1 MFAFGG
7 LESAF
12 VWVFLMGMFWKKANK
27 TGAVWSMVGG
37 TIVYCVCML
46 LGYKIG
52 GIHQILIGVTVSLAA
67 MLIGSRMGK
76 KTDDAILDVYF

>member
-1 MFAFGG
+1 M
-7 LESAF
+7 
-12 VWVFLMGMFWKKANK
+12 
-27 TGAVWSMVGG
+27 
-37 TIVYCVCML
+37 YCVCML

-67 MLIGSRMGK
+67 MLIGSRVGK